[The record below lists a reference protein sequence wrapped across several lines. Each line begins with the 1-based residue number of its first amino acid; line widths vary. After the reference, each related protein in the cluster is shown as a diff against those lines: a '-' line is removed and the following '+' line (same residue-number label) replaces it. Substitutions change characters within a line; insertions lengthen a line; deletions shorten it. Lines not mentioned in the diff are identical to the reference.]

1 MAKRRIKLTAG
12 DVSFNTITYT
22 LFALFT
28 LLCVFPFYYIFINTI
43 SANDLSSR
51 GLITFYPMKVHLN
64 NYAEVF
70 RIRGIGAAAWI
81 SLLRTVIG
89 TATNVLC
96 TTFVGYILSKKILWK
111 QKLWNRFFI
120 ITLYFNVGLIPWF
133 LNMKNLG
140 LTNTFMAYVIAVI
153 NPYNLVLV
161 KTYVESI
168 SPSMEESAEMDGAST
183 MRVFF
188 SIIFPLCK
196 PIVATIAV
204 FTAVMQW
211 NQFIDTLILMTNN
224 TRLYTLQFLLW
235 QYLNEAK
242 SLVTLLQGSGGA
254 MHIDPSRFLTSTSI
268 KMTISMVVVFPI
280 LFIYPF
286 FQRYFV
292 KGIMLGAVKG

>member
-1 MAKRRIKLTAG
+1 MPKRVKRTPG
-12 DVSFNTITYT
+12 DIVFNVVTYT
-22 LFALFT
+22 VFALFT

-51 GLITFYPMKVHLN
+51 GLITLLPRQVHLN

-81 SLLRTVIG
+81 SLARTVVG
-89 TATNVLC
+89 TVTNVAC
-96 TTFVGYILSKKILWK
+96 TAFVGYILSKKILWK
-111 QKLWNRFFI
+111 QKLWNRFFV

-133 LNMKNLG
+133 MNMRNLG
-140 LTNTFMAYVIAVI
+140 LTNTFLAYVIAVI

-161 KTYVESI
+161 KTYVQSI
-168 SPSMEESAEMDGAST
+168 SPAMEESAEIDGANT
-183 MRVFF
+183 MRVFC

-196 PIVATIAV
+196 PIIATIAV

-211 NQFIDTLILMTNN
+211 NQFTDTLILMTNN
-224 TRLYTLQFLLW
+224 TSLNTLQFLLW
-235 QYLNEAK
+235 QYLNEAR
-242 SLVTLLQGSGGA
+242 SLVTMLQGSGGA
-254 MHIDPSRFLTSTSI
+254 VNIDPSRFLTSTSI
-268 KMTISMVVVFPI
+268 KMTVSMVVVFPI
-280 LFIYPF
+280 LFVYPI